1 MKSSSQAEPYLAE
14 FWLDAKQGVSPEFD
28 SIGSHS
34 SSSSLLFDLT
44 SPLLLHP
51 ILFKL
56 TPEHNKYKMMDS
68 MPAIYPPLPEITP
81 EKLGT
86 SPMEPAATAPP
97 MTAQAQAAAPAQA
110 PAAPQPISAIS
121 NFTLTSPSIPPP
133 PPPPPPHHHHR
144 QHHSAQLDYPQL
156 YSPTRAEIETH
167 PIIIKRHSPA
177 RDEEVATGLGS
188 AAAEDESHSRQD
200 ITATSST
207 MADKGIEKGDEVSWQ
222 WSGGRPGGAVDEV
235 KDHGELSVTSK
246 KGNEIKKKADPEDP
260 AVKISR
266 PGNDVV
272 KRAHELEID
281 EKGPGN
287 EAGASEEK
295 KDESK
300 DAEAANGD
308 ASSSKTG
315 EKRKADDD
323 DAEADA
329 DAGKEDDKPA
339 KAKKGK
345 TAAAPKANG
354 EKAAPKKKG
363 RPAANKD
370 AANGTSSKAKAEPK
384 KKREP
389 KKAATESGQPRR
401 SGRNAEK

>member
-1 MKSSSQAEPYLAE
+1 
-14 FWLDAKQGVSPEFD
+14 
-28 SIGSHS
+28 
-34 SSSSLLFDLT
+34 
-44 SPLLLHP
+44 
-51 ILFKL
+51 
-56 TPEHNKYKMMDS
+56 MMDS
-68 MPAIYPPLPEITP
+68 MPAIYPPLPEMAP

-86 SPMEPAATAPP
+86 SPMEPAAAAPP
-97 MTAQAQAAAPAQA
+97 IAAQAQAAAPSQA

-121 NFTLTSPSIPPP
+121 NFTPTSTPT
-133 PPPPPPHHHHR
+133 PPPPPPHHR
-144 QHHSAQLDYPQL
+144 QHHSTQLDYPQL

-167 PIIIKRHSPA
+167 PIIIKRHSPT

-188 AAAEDESHSRQD
+188 AATEDESHSRQD
-200 ITATSST
+200 IAATSST

-222 WSGGRPGGAVDEV
+222 WSGGRPGGTVDEV

-295 KDESK
+295 KDEPK
-300 DAEAANGD
+300 DAETANGD
-308 ASSSKTG
+308 ASSTKTG
-315 EKRKADDD
+315 EKRKAADDD

-329 DAGKEDDKPA
+329 DAEAEEKEDDKPA

-345 TAAAPKANG
+345 TAAAAPKANG

-363 RPAANKD
+363 RPAAAKKEG
-370 AANGTSSKAKAEPK
+370 ASNGTGGKAKAEPK

>member
-1 MKSSSQAEPYLAE
+1 
-14 FWLDAKQGVSPEFD
+14 
-28 SIGSHS
+28 
-34 SSSSLLFDLT
+34 
-44 SPLLLHP
+44 
-51 ILFKL
+51 
-56 TPEHNKYKMMDS
+56 MMDS

-81 EKLGT
+81 EKLGIR
-86 SPMEPAATAPP
+86 PMEPAATAPP
-97 MTAQAQAAAPAQA
+97 IAAQAQAVAPSQA
-110 PAAPQPISAIS
+110 PAAPVPQPISAIS
-121 NFTLTSPSIPPP
+121 NFTPISPPT
-133 PPPPPPHHHHR
+133 PPPPPPHHHR
-144 QHHSAQLDYPQL
+144 QHHSTQLDYPQL

-167 PIIIKRHSPA
+167 PIIIKRHSPT

-188 AAAEDESHSRQD
+188 AVAEDESHSRQD
-200 ITATSST
+200 ITATSSK

-222 WSGGRPGGAVDEV
+222 WSGGRPGGTVDEV

-295 KDESK
+295 KDEPK
-300 DAEAANGD
+300 DAEAANGN
-308 ASSSKTG
+308 ASSTKTG
-315 EKRKADDD
+315 EKRKAADDD

-329 DAGKEDDKPA
+329 DAEAEEKEDDKPA

-345 TAAAPKANG
+345 TAAAAPKANG

-363 RPAANKD
+363 RPAAAKKEG
-370 AANGTSSKAKAEPK
+370 ASNGTGGKAKAEPK

>member
-1 MKSSSQAEPYLAE
+1 
-14 FWLDAKQGVSPEFD
+14 
-28 SIGSHS
+28 
-34 SSSSLLFDLT
+34 
-44 SPLLLHP
+44 
-51 ILFKL
+51 
-56 TPEHNKYKMMDS
+56 
-68 MPAIYPPLPEITP
+68 
-81 EKLGT
+81 
-86 SPMEPAATAPP
+86 
-97 MTAQAQAAAPAQA
+97 
-110 PAAPQPISAIS
+110 
-121 NFTLTSPSIPPP
+121 
-133 PPPPPPHHHHR
+133 
-144 QHHSAQLDYPQL
+144 
-156 YSPTRAEIETH
+156 
-167 PIIIKRHSPA
+167 
-177 RDEEVATGLGS
+177 
-188 AAAEDESHSRQD
+188 
-200 ITATSST
+200 

-222 WSGGRPGGAVDEV
+222 WSGGRPGGTVDEV

-260 AVKISR
+260 AVKLSR

-295 KDESK
+295 KDEPK

-308 ASSSKTG
+308 ASSTKTG
-315 EKRKADDD
+315 EKRKAADDD

-329 DAGKEDDKPA
+329 DAEAEEKEDDKPA

-345 TAAAPKANG
+345 TAAAAPKANG

-363 RPAANKD
+363 RPAAAKKEG
-370 AANGTSSKAKAEPK
+370 ASNGTGGKAKAEPK